1 MDRSWPS
8 PSCRKWQ
15 ATATRALCILR
26 FALNTI
32 AMFIPEVHQGII
44 DKEEDKVFLIQL
56 TKLSYEKWNN
66 VWQ

>member
-1 MDRSWPS
+1 MY
-8 PSCRKWQ
+8 
-15 ATATRALCILR
+15 
-26 FALNTI
+26 
-32 AMFIPEVHQGII
+32 IPEVHQGII